1 MLCHRALSRFTARW
15 VRVSPLSFSRARAG
29 HLRYA
34 KILRP
39 PRGDDHDR
47 RCMALCGLD

>member
-1 MLCHRALSRFTARW
+1 MLCHRALFTARW
-15 VRVSPLSFSRARAG
+15 VRVSPLCFSRAG

-34 KILRP
+34 KILSRP